1 MIDVFYIFEII
12 WIKSN
17 CVLNTLRNLAELP
30 LGSQGTIVE
39 VRDKELMN
47 RLCEMG
53 LKPGDVVKLENK
65 APFNGSYT
73 VSSKHLKLAIR
84 RENLKKIF
92 IQSI

>member
-1 MIDVFYIFEII
+1 MSII
-12 WIKSN
+12 
-17 CVLNTLRNLAELP
+17 RNLAELP
-30 LGSQGTIVE
+30 LGSQGAIIE
-39 VRDKELMN
+39 IRDKELMN

-53 LKPGDVVKLENK
+53 LKPGHVVKLENK

-84 RENLKKIF
+84 RENLEKIF

>member
-1 MIDVFYIFEII
+1 M
-12 WIKSN
+12 S
-17 CVLNTLRNLAELP
+17 TLRNLAELP
-30 LGSQGTIVE
+30 LGSKGTIVE

-53 LKPGDVVKLENK
+53 LKPGHVVKLENK

-84 RENLKKIF
+84 RENLQKIF